1 MLVVRSLA
9 VAAVALQAMLLGG
22 VVGVRASIRSRFMR
36 VGMLLSAI
44 ATFAA
49 AGVVLV
55 SLLAAR
61 SYEMPEY
68 VMAALDCALSAAE
81 VAGVW
86 LLVLYV
92 NNQQRSDGL
101 RSEAPGHL
109 LRQRDELQR
118 SHDFCLRVFDDFP
131 TPIWRADTSA
141 QCDYF
146 NKAWLGLRGRTT
158 EEERGDGWQQ
168 GVHPDDLERA
178 VGVRLAAFKTRE
190 AFDVEYR
197 LRNAAGEY
205 RWVVDHGRPFS
216 DVDGTFLGYV
226 GSCDDVTEAKDQGER
241 LAYLAD
247 HDALTGLANRHALQ
261 LALDRA
267 FARTQRGVPSILLF
281 IDVDHFKVVNDRLGH
296 RAGDAVLVSVAR
308 LLTGGTRAGDVV
320 ARLGG
325 DEFAVLLEMTEIE
338 GAVVIAQRLVD
349 DCRAQLEE
357 TGLSIGAATLA
368 GADDITEAMRRADQS
383 VNEAKNGGGS
393 KVVVDIRA
401 ARHDA

>member
-1 MLVVRSLA
+1 
-9 VAAVALQAMLLGG
+9 
-22 VVGVRASIRSRFMR
+22 
-36 VGMLLSAI
+36 
-44 ATFAA
+44 
-49 AGVVLV
+49 
-55 SLLAAR
+55 
-61 SYEMPEY
+61 
-68 VMAALDCALSAAE
+68 
-81 VAGVW
+81 
-86 LLVLYV
+86 
-92 NNQQRSDGL
+92 
-101 RSEAPGHL
+101 
-109 LRQRDELQR
+109 
-118 SHDFCLRVFDDFP
+118 
-131 TPIWRADTSA
+131 
-141 QCDYF
+141 
-146 NKAWLGLRGRTT
+146 LRGRTT